1 MAKRIVIKAK
11 VLYDGKTKYQNKTI
25 VVEGNKIVEVSSKKM
40 KADYEGYVTPAFIDA
55 HSHIGMFRDG
65 EPMGESE
72 GNDISRQFMP
82 TNDPLNSI
90 YFDDRAFKDAVDF
103 GVLYSCVVPGSGNL
117 MGGRAKVI
125 RHFVNNVKD
134 AEIK

>member
-1 MAKRIVIKAK
+1 MAKKIVIKAK

-65 EPMGESE
+65 EPAGESE
-72 GNDISRQFMP
+72 GNDFSKQFMP
-82 TNDPLNSI
+82 NNDPVNGI
-90 YFDDRAFKDAVDF
+90 YFDTEHLKMRLISEFFTAVLF
-103 GVLYSCVVPGSGNL
+103 PVAVT
-117 MGGRAKVI
+117 
-125 RHFVNNVKD
+125 
-134 AEIK
+134 